1 MGLGYKGPTYH
12 VLRTNLLEESKKELQ
27 LLVDTYRS
35 SWEDCGCTIMADGW
49 KDIRQRSLINFLVYS
64 PKGTSFIKSVDASDM
79 ISDASTLCNL
89 FTEIVEIV
97 GWKNVVHVV
106 TDNAANY
113 KAAGRLLNDKYPSI
127 LWTPCVAHCL
137 NLMLKDIAK
146 IPHIETLAHR
156 ASLIT
161 VFVYN
166 HKWTLSWLRNIK
178 GWTEIL
184 LPGDTRFATTFI
196 ALKSLYDHKSDLQA
210 MITSGDFLGWN
221 GSKTKKAKDVCNIVL
236 DNQFWNDCL
245 VVVKIASPLVRL
257 LRIVDSDERP
267 SLGYIYEGMIRAN
280 KTIKE
285 TFKYVRRLYQPYI
298 SILEERWERQMH
310 QDIHAA
316 AFWLNPTF
324 QYDKDTVQV
333 CHSPDVMDGFITII
347 SNPNIAPNHNKMIVE
362 SSTFR
367 ERLGSFGN
375 TLTQSSSKNTRPDEW
390 WRFFGH
396 SAPNIQKL
404 ALRILSQTSSSSGC
418 ERNWSAFERIHT
430 KRRNRL
436 EHQRLNDLV
445 YIHYNLCLKNRN
457 FNKSNNLDPIDY
469 ECIDKIDTWVVENE
483 PPREPELNLE
493 DLENIIAQVEGEG
506 QEQREGG
513 QTEFVHNIHDS
524 TNYDDDDDVVAVQEE
539 DVLIA
544 QDGINFSSFDVNQGN
559 EEDGIHGNDD
569 N

>member
-1 MGLGYKGPTYH
+1 MIDAIACIGLGYKGPTYH
-12 VLRTNLLEESKKELQ
+12 ALRTNLLEESKKELQ

-49 KDIRQRSLINFLVYS
+49 KDVRQRSLINFLVYS

-79 ISDASTLCNL
+79 ISDSSTLCNL
-89 FTEIVEIV
+89 FAEIVEII

-127 LWTPCVAHCL
+127 LWTPCAAHCL

-146 IPHIETLAHR
+146 IPHIDTLAHR
-156 ASLIT
+156 ASSIT

-184 LPGDTRFATTFI
+184 RPGDTRFATTFI

-210 MITSGDFLGWN
+210 MVNSRDFLGWN

-267 SLGYIYEGMIRAN
+267 SLGYIYEGMIRAS
-280 KTIKE
+280 KAIKE

-298 SILEERWERQMH
+298 SILEERWEHQMS

-324 QYDKDTVQV
+324 QYDKDTVGICQ
-333 CHSPDVMDGFITII
+333 SPNVMDGFITII
-347 SNPNIAPNHNKMIVE
+347 SNPNIAPNHNKMTVE
-362 SSTFR
+362 SSIFR
-367 ERLGSFGN
+367 ERMG
-375 TLTQSSSKNTRPDEW
+375 
-390 WRFFGH
+390 
-396 SAPNIQKL
+396 
-404 ALRILSQTSSSSGC
+404 
-418 ERNWSAFERIHT
+418 
-430 KRRNRL
+430 
-436 EHQRLNDLV
+436 
-445 YIHYNLCLKNRN
+445 
-457 FNKSNNLDPIDY
+457 
-469 ECIDKIDTWVVENE
+469 
-483 PPREPELNLE
+483 
-493 DLENIIAQVEGEG
+493 
-506 QEQREGG
+506 
-513 QTEFVHNIHDS
+513 
-524 TNYDDDDDVVAVQEE
+524 
-539 DVLIA
+539 
-544 QDGINFSSFDVNQGN
+544 
-559 EEDGIHGNDD
+559 
-569 N
+569 